1 MRVGLNLLYLIPG
14 VVGGTESYARS
25 LIHSLG
31 ALDDENEYVVF
42 VNKLAADMDITPG
55 PNFRRVIC
63 PFLPLRRVVRYGWEQ
78 GILPFQVSRE
88 KIDLVHS
95 LGFVVPL
102 AARSRQI
109 VTVHDLN
116 FLSDLGWHTTQGRRI
131 LRFFV
136 ERSVRR
142 ADHIITVSEFSRTGL
157 ISKLGVPPQKVTVTH
172 SAGARHLQDPGARSD
187 YDPAAGMPYILALS
201 GLPMHKNIARLVSA
215 FEQIQDVVPH
225 SLVVAGH
232 LPNNPE
238 YRRNLEAK
246 AGRRIHFTGY
256 LSDAEIAAALRGAS
270 LLAFPSLYEGFG
282 LPVIEAQRVG
292 IPVTCSSVAA
302 LPEVAGAGAH
312 YFDPLSV
319 DSIAAA
325 LRTCLLD
332 ADIRKTLVREG
343 YENALRFSWEKAARE
358 TLAIYRATVHAKRN
372 GSVTSVHG
380 MGRPMDAKSADD
392 SLSLRYQA
400 CSEPVC
406 PG

>member
-1 MRVGLNLLYLIPG
+1 MASARYGGAGGRGLRVRVALNLLYLIPG
-14 VVGGTESYARS
+14 VVGGTETYARS
-25 LIHSLG
+25 LIHSIA

-42 VNKLAADMDITPG
+42 VNKLAADLDITPG

-78 GILPFQVSRE
+78 GILPFQLGSE
-88 KIDLVHS
+88 KIDIVHS

-116 FLSDLGWHTTQGRRI
+116 FLSHLGWHTTQGRRI

-136 ERSVRR
+136 ERSVSR
-142 ADHIITVSEFSRTGL
+142 ADHVITISEFSRAGL
-157 ISKLGVPPQKVTVTH
+157 ISKLGVPPQKVTVIH
-172 SAGARHLQDPGARSD
+172 SAAARHLENQHPAARTD
-187 YDPAAGMPYILALS
+187 YDPAGGMPYIVALS

-225 SLVVAGH
+225 SLVVVGH
-232 LPNNPE
+232 LPDNPE
-238 YRRNLEAK
+238 YRRSLEAK

-256 LSDAEIAAALRGAS
+256 LSDAEIAAALKGAS

-282 LPVIEAQRVG
+282 LPVIEAQQAG

-325 LRTCLLD
+325 LRTCILD
-332 ADIRKTLVREG
+332 ADLRKTLVREG
-343 YENALRFSWEKAARE
+343 CENARRFSWEKAARE
-358 TLAIYRATVHAKRN
+358 TLAIYHATVHAKRRRQRDQRSRD
-372 GSVTSVHG
+372 GTTDG
-380 MGRPMDAKSADD
+380 
-392 SLSLRYQA
+392 
-400 CSEPVC
+400 C
-406 PG
+406 